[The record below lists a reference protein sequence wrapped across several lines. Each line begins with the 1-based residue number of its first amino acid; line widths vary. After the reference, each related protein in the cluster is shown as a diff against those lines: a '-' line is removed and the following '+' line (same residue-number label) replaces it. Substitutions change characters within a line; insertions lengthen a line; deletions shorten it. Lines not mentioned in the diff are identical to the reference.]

1 LSPPSSDAREE
12 RLLAIRATDAVDLL
26 TRISVLVSRRG
37 AVVSSAIGARNAA
50 SGNRTLA
57 VVVAGAPRVVARLPL
72 WIAGVPD
79 VLEVRDLSAGG
90 EAGEPQPAAVGSAI
104 HSQERNGP
112 C

>member
-1 LSPPSSDAREE
+1 MRPSSDAREE

-37 AVVSSAIGARNAA
+37 AVVSSAIGARDAA

-57 VVVAGAPRVVARLPL
+57 LVVAGAPRVVARLPL

-79 VLEVRDLSAGG
+79 VLEVRDLTAGSD
-90 EAGEPQPAAVGSAI
+90 AGEPEPATVVSAI
-104 HSQERNGP
+104 HSQEGNGP